1 VEGDK
6 MKREISGEHPI
17 WMYFGKA
24 VHQAMVESLGM
35 GEEDVEVYV
44 TNLLVDFLHGDNMFA
59 IRDRMGKPIDSVSD
73 MLVEGDVRFNANS
86 FDRER
91 EVHRHIGD
99 FLLFSSGLFPEYLR
113 ELRAANMRDLL
124 LDVNRQAKE
133 SYHIA
138 STFDHDPY
146 TAEAKTL
153 GKLSEQF
160 EAYQASLMLVRASFD
175 AAGGWNGG
183 FDA

>member
-1 VEGDK
+1 

-24 VHQAMVESLGM
+24 VHQAMVESFGLS
-35 GEEDVEVYV
+35 EEDVEVYV
-44 TNLLVDFLHGDNMFA
+44 TRLLVDFLHGDNLFA
-59 IRDRMGKPIDSVSD
+59 IRDRMGKPIDSIAD
-73 MLVEGDVRFNANS
+73 MLVEGDVRYNANS

-113 ELRAANMRDLL
+113 ELRAANVRDLL
-124 LDVNRQAKE
+124 LDVNQQAKE

-146 TAEAKTL
+146 AAEAKTL
-153 GKLSEQF
+153 GKLSAQF

-175 AAGGWNGG
+175 AFGGWNGG